1 MENIFTQILV
11 TAFFFLVF
19 VLILVVWAY
28 REVVQDE
35 REEKKKEREQREDQE
50 KKEREQRERER
61 VAQQKRRKNLYNL
74 VLKIGEESG
83 IVHLRRIVSGF
94 DFKMKC
100 DGLTPKQEE
109 LRNTAHQAVREM
121 EQQETEPNYSI
132 PSPLIPQ
139 QIPKPFDYQAPW
151 WREYSTWYRNEKR
164 WACEECE
171 LDLNYNHYY
180 LHTHHIS
187 GTQYNEPKDLEA
199 LCFGCHAEKPGER
212 HSELK
217 TDPDYKKFM
226 DEYGAQRED
235 TLNLFY
241 SLSLQFEAKML
252 CTSHGQGKAKHT
264 RGQYA
269 AEIAYYDTS
278 IRFKPEDATAYT
290 DRGIA
295 KRMLGQFRAAITDF
309 DSAIRLK
316 PNDATAYHNR
326 GWARI
331 QLGQFRA
338 AITDFDSVI
347 RLKPNDATAYH
358 NRGWAKARLFQT
370 QKAKQDLR
378 IALQLATKVGDVQHK
393 KQIESKLHQ
402 LKSLSL

>member
-19 VLILVVWAY
+19 VLILVVWVY

-35 REEKKKEREQREDQE
+35 REEKKKEREQREAQE

-94 DFKMKC
+94 DFKMRC

-164 WACEECE
+164 WTCEECE
-171 LDLNYNHYY
+171 LDLNHNHYY

-187 GTQYNEPKDLEA
+187 GTQYNEPKDLQA
-199 LCFGCHAEKPGER
+199 LCFGCHSEKPGDR
-212 HSELK
+212 HSELM

-226 DEYGAQRED
+226 DEYGTKRKE
-235 TLNLFY
+235 TLNSFY
-241 SLSLQFEAKML
+241 SLSHQFEEKVL
-252 CTSHGQGKAKHT
+252 RVLLSRETEKTKS
-264 RGQYA
+264 GQYA
-269 AEIAYYDTS
+269 ATFANNYKPIEIHSDHANIYFDQ
-278 IRFKPEDATAYT
+278 
-290 DRGIA
+290 GNA
-295 KRMLGQFRAAITDF
+295 KVNVGLYKHAIVDF
-309 DSAIRLK
+309 NVAIRLK
-316 PNDATAYHNR
+316 PNYADAYYTR
-326 GWARI
+326 G
-331 QLGQFRA
+331 L
-338 AITDFDSVI
+338 
-347 RLKPNDATAYH
+347 
-358 NRGWAKARLFQT
+358 AKEKLRQT
-370 QKAKQDLR
+370 SEAKQDLQT
-378 IALQLATKVGDVQHK
+378 ALKLATHAGDVQLK
-393 KQIESKLHQ
+393 KQIKILLRKL
-402 LKSLSL
+402 K